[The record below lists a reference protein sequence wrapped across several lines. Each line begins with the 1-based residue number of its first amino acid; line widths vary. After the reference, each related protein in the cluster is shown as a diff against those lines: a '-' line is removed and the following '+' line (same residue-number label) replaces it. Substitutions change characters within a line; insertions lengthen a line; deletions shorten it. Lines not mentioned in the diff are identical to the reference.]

1 MSMGSGTV
9 RNIEPILGL
18 IIVLSCA
25 CGMLYEIIWA
35 RQLTLFFGSPVF
47 AVSAI
52 LSALTGGLGLGSFC
66 SRRLADGVKRPLRL
80 YAFLGIGLGIFA
92 LIFPMLLDILNAI
105 CVLIYRGLEVGLYFL
120 SWIRFVLSFVVLL
133 IPSTLMGVAVILLSR
148 SAKERCAGFRADRVF
163 TINMLGAS
171 VGCIAAGF
179 FLIQLLGG
187 QSSVYLGVAINLI
200 LAGAAFG
207 LDRSWSETSADL
219 QQDTSGETGISPIRE
234 IWTFAVAGFCA
245 MAYAVLWTRILISFL
260 GSSADAFSIMLTAL
274 LLGIAVGSFLFA
286 AITRRITWY
295 VNLFGLVQ
303 IGLGLSVVTLVSAFG
318 NLYGISRGLQAAFG
332 VGRFWEF
339 VAGFI
344 LMIVPTILIGASF
357 PLGRRI
363 CVDAKSQ
370 SAVSLF
376 TTIGALLGS
385 LCIGFILI
393 PLVGIRL
400 SFLLIAGLNAV
411 VGCVL
416 ILRNAEKSQ
425 VISGTAIGGTILT
438 GGVGLIL
445 LLWGNSPPF
454 LKNGTFW
461 TQRVNDT
468 LVEHTETVDANIA
481 TFMDD
486 QGIHRIYVDN
496 DEIVEGSRLGSA
508 SHRIIA
514 HLPLL
519 LHPNPERGL
528 VLGFGMGITSHTM
541 TQHDV
546 RVEVVENPNGLIKAA
561 QKHFTD
567 LNHNVLNSSLFD
579 YMVNDERN
587 YVLMTP
593 KRYDVISIGTLHPLV
608 SSRGSNLYTADF
620 YRRCKRILTE
630 DGIICQ
636 WIPLDRLPETHLK
649 MIVRTFVA
657 VFPNA
662 TIWYK
667 YTPDF
672 AILIGTPERL
682 KINYQRLMERAQM
695 PRVYEALASD
705 DLNGISLLDSF
716 MMGEKA
722 VRAYAGDGPVHTDNH
737 PQLEFFQPSALVNT
751 AHKNIAGLAKYR
763 ERSTPYLTNYGRTMS
778 DKIEVRKRI
787 DLYFDA
793 TQKLIEG
800 QIEYAKGDYEKAVG
814 LLNQAVAINPDDF
827 TIRNNLGAA
836 VALVNKDYQEELKQT
851 EKVLKQALQSN
862 PRDVQKQVE
871 LGITYELQGE
881 LAKSADAFE
890 EALKY
895 APDRLELYS
904 LLGPIYERQERYDE
918 ALRTYQR
925 LEQLD
930 PNLPAII
937 FGAMASI
944 YHFHKKMLPEA
955 LRYAQKALEADAN
968 SWRVHNLLGVIYTD
982 MKEFE
987 QAIDAFKAAMRLAPT
1002 EPMSHSDLAK
1012 VYLAQGRYDEAL
1024 ESANTAIRLAPRDP
1038 YFQEQRRQIQA
1049 AMTRQR

>member
-1 MSMGSGTV
+1 M
-9 RNIEPILGL
+9 RKIEPILGL
-18 IIVLSCA
+18 IIVLSCM
-25 CGMLYEIIWA
+25 CGTLYEVIWA
-35 RQLTLFFGSPVF
+35 RQLPLFFGSPVF
-47 AVSAI
+47 AASAI
-52 LSALTGGLGLGSFC
+52 LSALAGGLGLGSFC
-66 SRRLADGVKRPLRL
+66 FRGLAEGKKRPLRV
-80 YAFLGIGLGIFA
+80 YALLGVGLGIFA
-92 LIFPMLLDILNAI
+92 LIFPTLLDILNAI
-105 CVLIYRGLEVGLYFL
+105 CILIYRGLDVGFYFL
-120 SWIRFVLSFVVLL
+120 SWIRFILSFIVLL
-133 IPSTLMGVAVILLSR
+133 IPSILMGGMLLLLGR
-148 SAKERCAGFRADRVF
+148 SAKERCAGFTVDRLF
-163 TINMLGAS
+163 TIGTFAAG
-171 VGCIAAGF
+171 VGCVAAGF
-179 FLIQLLGG
+179 FLIQLLGL
-187 QSSVYLGVAINLI
+187 QTSVYLGVAINLV
-200 LAGAAFG
+200 LAGVAFG
-207 LDRSWSETSADL
+207 ADRSWSETSVD
-219 QQDTSGETGISPIRE
+219 QPQDVDDGSGVSPTGEMERPQL
-234 IWTFAVAGFCA
+234 WTFVVSGFCA

-260 GSSADAFSIMLTAL
+260 GSSADAFLIMLTAL

-286 AITRRITWY
+286 AIARRITWY

-303 IGLGLSVVTLVSAFG
+303 IGLGLSVVALISAFG

-332 VGRFWEF
+332 VERFWEF

-344 LMIVPTILIGASF
+344 LMIVPAILIGASF

-393 PLVGIRL
+393 PLVGIRP
-400 SFLLIAGLNAV
+400 SLLLTAGLNAV

-425 VISGTAIGGTILT
+425 IISGSAIGGTILT
-438 GGVGLIL
+438 GGVGLMV
-445 LLWGNSPPF
+445 LLWGNSALF
-454 LKNGTFW
+454 LKNSTFW
-461 TQRVNDT
+461 TQRINDT
-468 LVEHTETVDANIA
+468 LVEHTETIDANVG
-481 TFMDD
+481 TFMDG

-496 DEIVEGSRLGSA
+496 DEIVEGSRRGSA

-528 VLGFGMGITSHTM
+528 VLGFGMGITSHAM

-546 RVEVVENPNGLIKAA
+546 RVEAVENPNGLIKAA
-561 QKHFTD
+561 RKHFID
-567 LNHNVLNSSLFD
+567 LNRNVFDSSLFN
-579 YMVNDERN
+579 YTVNDERN
-587 YVLMTP
+587 YVLMSP
-593 KRYDVISIGTLHPLV
+593 KRYDVISIGSFHPLV
-608 SSRGSNLYTADF
+608 SSRGSSLYTTDF

-636 WIPLDRLPETHLK
+636 RIPLKRLSETHLK
-649 MIVRTFVA
+649 MIVRTFIE

-662 TIWYK
+662 TLWYK

-672 AILIGTPERL
+672 AILVGTPERL

-695 PRVYEALASD
+695 PRVHEALVND
-705 DLNGISLLDSF
+705 DLDGMSLLDSF
-716 MMGEKA
+716 MMGEEA
-722 VRAYAGDGPVHTDNH
+722 VRAYASDGPVHTDNH
-737 PQLEFFQPSALVNT
+737 PRLDFFQSGTLVNT
-751 AHKNIAGLAKYR
+751 TYKNIVGLAKYR
-763 ERSTPYLTNYGRTMS
+763 ERCTPHLVNYGRTMS
-778 DKIEVRKRI
+778 DKIAVRQQI

-814 LLNQAVAINPDDF
+814 LLNQAVAINPNDF

-836 VALVNKDYQEELKQT
+836 VELANKDYQEELKET
-851 EKVLKQALQSN
+851 EKALKQALQSN
-862 PRDVQKQVE
+862 PRDVQRQVE

-895 APDRLELYS
+895 DPNRLELYS

-930 PNLPAII
+930 SNLPAII

-955 LRYAQKALEADAN
+955 LRYVQKALEVDAN

-987 QAIDAFKAAMRLAPT
+987 QATDAFRAAMRLAPN

-1024 ESANTAIRLAPRDP
+1024 ESANTAVRLAPRDP
-1038 YFQEQRRQIQA
+1038 YFQEQRRQIEA
-1049 AMTRQR
+1049 TMTRQR